1 MAVRIVVAEDNL
13 LVREGIVRLL
23 STAPDLDVVASCDDY
38 DGVVAAV
45 EREDP
50 DVVLTDI
57 RMPPTNTDEGLRAA
71 REIRQRHP
79 HTGVLLLSQY
89 VELEKAVELLDRDA
103 TGVGYLLK
111 DRVADVEEFT
121 RAIRRVADGGVS
133 VDVEILEQ
141 LRD

>member
-1 MAVRIVVAEDNL
+1 M
-13 LVREGIVRLL
+13 
-23 STAPDLDVVASCDDY
+23 
-38 DGVVAAV
+38 
-45 EREDP
+45 
-50 DVVLTDI
+50 
-57 RMPPTNTDEGLRAA
+57 
-71 REIRQRHP
+71 
-79 HTGVLLLSQY
+79 LLLSQY